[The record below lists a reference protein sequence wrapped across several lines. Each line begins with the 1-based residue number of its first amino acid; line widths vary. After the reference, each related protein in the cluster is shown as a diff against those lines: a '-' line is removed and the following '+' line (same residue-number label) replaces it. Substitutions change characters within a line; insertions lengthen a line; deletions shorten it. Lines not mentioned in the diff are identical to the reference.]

1 MISGETPAARQAA
14 ARHAKILQA
23 VAGNV
28 RLAAPAGPC
37 QPARHDDVSNP
48 YRSRTQWKR
57 PRNPS
62 ARRPAKIAAQL
73 LDRADV
79 SFLVVSQFEIEVVG

>member
-1 MISGETPAARQAA
+1 MTSGETPAARQV
-14 ARHAKILQA
+14 ARHAKIFQA

-28 RLAAPAGPC
+28 RLAAPAGPW

-62 ARRPAKIAAQL
+62 ARRPAKIPAQL